1 MSTPELTIAQQVE
14 ALNGDLASQMPPE
27 VMGAF
32 VDEIGSL
39 STRAVPADVPAPG
52 APMPDGDL
60 LDGHGE
66 PTTFEVARDGKPAV
80 VVFYRGAWC
89 PYCNLTL
96 RAYQQQL
103 VPALDERG
111 VKLIAI
117 NPQKPDGSLTM
128 QETNALTFT
137 VLSDPGSVL
146 MGKMGI
152 LTEPG
157 EGVQEASAKL
167 GLDIPGDA
175 ADGTWTMPMPTTAV
189 VDAGG
194 TIAWIDVHPVFATR
208 SEPTEIIAAVDALDD

>member
-1 MSTPELTIAQQVE
+1 MSTAELTIAQQVE
-14 ALNGDLASQMPPE
+14 ALNANLATQMPPE

-32 VDEIGSL
+32 ADELGGL
-39 STRAVPADVPAPG
+39 STRAVPEDVPEPG
-52 APMPDGDL
+52 TPMPDGDL
-60 LDGHGE
+60 LDVHGE
-66 PTTFEVARDGKPAV
+66 ATTFEQARDGKPAV

-111 VKLIAI
+111 VGLIAI

-128 QETNALTFT
+128 QETNELTYT

-157 EGVQEASAKL
+157 EGIKEASAKI
-167 GLDIPGDA
+167 GIDIPGDT
-175 ADGTWTMPMPTTAV
+175 ADGSWTMPMPATAV

-194 TIAWIDVHPVFATR
+194 TIRWIDVHPMFAAR
-208 SEPTEIIAAVDALDD
+208 SEPKDILAAVDALDG